1 MSETEIPDELIA
13 IVPVIGEDEHLRTW
27 FLQLA
32 ALPNNLRVSEIGRLV
47 AQMSAG
53 GEESKMVSAFKML
66 ADSEICRAVRQILKD
81 RYGL

>member
-27 FLQLA
+27 FLA

-47 AQMSAG
+47 AQMSAD
-53 GEESKMVSAFKML
+53 GEDSKMVSAFKML

-81 RYGL
+81 R